1 MQYLSLSSSNTS
13 ILIFKDIQNTTQPA
27 LGPSSSNKPFKMYT
41 KSLLTATLAG
51 LAAAVP
57 VIQRAEDS
65 SFNIIA
71 IHSGTNVQN
80 QAINANGQRFWIGK
94 PTSTYCPET
103 ISCPSNTDV
112 TAFAYNAAG
121 AGLSMDDVVP
131 GGQQVYVAADGQ
143 LGFTIAHSASIPEG
157 ASVSGFV
164 YTSQTESGAPGEL
177 TWNSFS
183 FSACPNGDEGVYQIY
198 ADNATIANSP
208 DSTCINI
215 AAATLNNTVG
225 AAWQYA

>member
-1 MQYLSLSSSNTS
+1 MKYLSLSSSNTS
-13 ILIFKDIQNTTQPA
+13 ILIFKDIRKTKLNP
-27 LGPSSSNKPFKMYT
+27 PSDLHLQQTIQMYT

-57 VIQRAEDS
+57 VTQRAEDS
-65 SFNIIA
+65 SFNVFA

-80 QAINANGQRFWIGK
+80 QAINANSQRFWIGK

-121 AGLSMDDVVP
+121 TGLSMDDVVP
-131 GGQQVYVAADGQ
+131 GGQQVYVTADGQ

-157 ASVSGFV
+157 ASVSGFA

-177 TWNSFS
+177 TWNGFS
-183 FSACPNGDEGVYQIY
+183 FSACPTGDEGVYQIY
-198 ADNATIANSP
+198 ADNAAIANSP